1 MKLIGLT
8 GGVGMGKSTA
18 ASFLLSQGVRL
29 IDTDDLAR
37 QLVQPGQPALAE
49 IAGNFGSSVLTAAGE
64 LDRVAL
70 AQIVFADP
78 VARQKLEA
86 ILHPCIRVGWQAQ
99 VESWRQENCTVGV
112 VVIPLLFETK
122 AEAAFDKIIC
132 VACLP
137 ASQVERLGGRG
148 WNPEQI
154 RQRIASQLPIEQK
167 IARSQLVI
175 WSEGTI
181 EAHRQQ
187 VGRILSGL

>member
-1 MKLIGLT
+1 M
-8 GGVGMGKSTA
+8 
-18 ASFLLSQGVRL
+18 
-29 IDTDDLAR
+29 
-37 QLVQPGQPALAE
+37 
-49 IAGNFGSSVLTAAGE
+49 
-64 LDRVAL
+64 
-70 AQIVFADP
+70 
-78 VARQKLEA
+78 
-86 ILHPCIRVGWQAQ
+86 
-99 VESWRQENCTVGV
+99 
-112 VVIPLLFETK
+112 IPLLFETQ
-122 AEAAFDKIIC
+122 AEKAFDKIIC

-137 ASQVERLGGRG
+137 TSQKERLAGRG